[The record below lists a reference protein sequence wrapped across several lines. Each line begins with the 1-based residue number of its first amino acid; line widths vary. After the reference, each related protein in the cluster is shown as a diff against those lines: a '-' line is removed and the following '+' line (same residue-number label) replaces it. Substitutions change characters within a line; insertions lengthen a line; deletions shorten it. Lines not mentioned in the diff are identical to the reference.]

1 MKTEIP
7 ASVIAAASGLLS
19 LYEPSFEY
27 LGKHGS
33 KDVYMF
39 LFPDG
44 EIAGFPFL
52 YLYEDGSAEEVTG
65 FRAVRLL
72 RSLGIE

>member
-1 MKTEIP
+1 METP
-7 ASVIAAASGLLS
+7 AEVLAAAAALLTM
-19 LYEPSFEY
+19 YEPRFEL

-33 KDVYMF
+33 QDVYMF

-52 YLYEDGSAEEVTG
+52 YLYEDGSVEEVTG
-65 FRAVRLL
+65 FEAVKLL
-72 RSLGIE
+72 RSLGVE